1 MRRRASL
8 PALAALVLI
17 ASPAL
22 AQKRSSRPRP
32 RPRPPATKPAPAPQP
47 VPEAPVAA
55 PATPA
60 PEPSRS
66 APATPAPKTVTPAAA
81 PTQASV
87 ATAGPAFFAEG
98 FLGGLFFRRTETTS
112 VPGYGSVSA
121 TVEPPPLL
129 RLGAR
134 LGAPFLRVDERVSL
148 EWLGTLG
155 VGATGSK
162 QEMMGYTLRTQAL
175 SLEVLPGLRAR
186 MSLMPGLSLT
196 AEAGMGV
203 QFTRATTQMTFVG
216 EKAQG
221 SAHGLL
227 RLALGGQYA
236 IDSRLRVYFEPVG
249 LHALVG
255 QGGGVAWSLQ
265 AGVGYVL

>member
-1 MRRRASL
+1 
-8 PALAALVLI
+8 V
-17 ASPAL
+17 
-22 AQKRSSRPRP
+22 
-32 RPRPPATKPAPAPQP
+32 
-47 VPEAPVAA
+47 
-55 PATPA
+55 
-60 PEPSRS
+60 S
-66 APATPAPKTVTPAAA
+66 APAIPAPKPVPPAAA
-81 PTQASV
+81 PTREPA
-87 ATAGPAFFAEG
+87 ATAESAFFAEG
-98 FLGGLFFRRTETTS
+98 FLGGLFFFPRTETTT

-121 TVEPPPLL
+121 TVEPPPLF

-134 LGAPFLRVDERVSL
+134 MGAPFLRVDERVSL

-155 VGATGSK
+155 VGTTGSK

-186 MSLMPGLSLT
+186 MGLLPGLSLT

-227 RLALGGQYA
+227 RLAIGGQYA

-255 QGGGVAWSLQ
+255 QGGGAAWSLQ
-265 AGVGYVL
+265 AGVGYLL